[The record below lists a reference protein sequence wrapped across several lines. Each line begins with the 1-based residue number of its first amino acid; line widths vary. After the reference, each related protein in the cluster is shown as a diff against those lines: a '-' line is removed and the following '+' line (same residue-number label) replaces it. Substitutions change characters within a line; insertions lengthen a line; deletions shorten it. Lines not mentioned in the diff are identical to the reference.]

1 VTTTDPSIKRYL
13 NEVGRYPLLR
23 PEEEIELGRRVTRL
37 NELEAQETLNTE
49 EEIEIVL
56 CRKAKKRFINCNLRL
71 VVNVAKKYQHLCNSL
86 ELMDLIQEGNLA
98 LIRAVEKFDS
108 SRGYRFSTYCYW
120 WIRQAMQRARG
131 SMDSSIR
138 LPNSFH
144 ELINKINK
152 SAELLTRSLGRRP
165 TFSEIAVEVGMSVNE
180 LIAAL
185 HRSQPVVSL
194 DITAD
199 STHAND
205 QRSSILENIEDV
217 VNTNTVDAVEMNTM
231 LQELFFALE
240 NFLDETS
247 RYVVIERSRPVPTP
261 WKELEAA
268 TGLSKAS
275 LQEIEAQS
283 MTRCRI
289 MIQNQKDL
297 GLNFDENY

>member
-1 VTTTDPSIKRYL
+1 MTTTDPSIKRYL

-23 PEEEIELGRRVTRL
+23 PEEEIELGRQVTRL

-49 EEIEIVL
+49 EQIEVVL

-71 VVNVAKKYQHLCNSL
+71 VVNVAKKYQHLCSSL

-152 SAELLTRSLGRRP
+152 SVELLTRSLGRRP
-165 TFSEIAVEVGMSVNE
+165 TFSEIAAEVGMSVNE

-217 VNTNTVDAVEMNTM
+217 VNTNTIDAVEMNTM
-231 LQELFFALE
+231 IQELFFALE

-247 RYVVIERSRPVPTP
+247 RYVVIERSKPTPTP

-268 TGLSKAS
+268 TGLSKTS
-275 LQEIEAQS
+275 LQEIETQS
-283 MTRCRI
+283 MIRCRI

-297 GLNFDENY
+297 GLSFDDNC